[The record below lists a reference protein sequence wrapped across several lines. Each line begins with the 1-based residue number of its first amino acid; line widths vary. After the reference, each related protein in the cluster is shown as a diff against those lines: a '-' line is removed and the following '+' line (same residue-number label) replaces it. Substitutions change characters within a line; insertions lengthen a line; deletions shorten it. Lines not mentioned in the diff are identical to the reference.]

1 VLKKEV
7 YFFQQFVCQPASKQ
21 ASKQSTQQ
29 QKKVVENIDCMHTIF
44 NFCACMHG
52 HA

>member
-7 YFFQQFVCQPASKQ
+7 YFFQQFVCQPASQQ

-29 QKKVVENIDCMHTIF
+29 QKKVVGKI
-44 NFCACMHG
+44 
-52 HA
+52 